1 NTDWQDQIYQEAF
14 SQDLNLNVSGS
25 VDNKLPYRV
34 SLGYLNQDGVLK
46 TGNLKRGSAGINLSP
61 RLFDNHLKI
70 DVNIKGALSKSR
82 FANEGAIGA
91 AVIFDPTQP
100 VKSGNDKFGG
110 FFEWINPSTN
120 NPDGNA
126 PRNPVGLLEMRDD
139 KSNVLRSIGNIQLDY
154 KFHFLPDLR
163 ANLNLGYDISEG
175 KVTVYVPAE
184 AASQFLRGRTD
195 NEYHQERNNKL
206 LEFYLNYNKSI
217 PSINSNIDVLA
228 GYSYQDFKTTNYNFA
243 DISATGDTITTPN
256 FPFDIPQNTLLSYY
270 GRLNYSYNSKYLL
283 TLSLRRDGSSRFSP
297 DNRWGIF
304 PAAAFAWNMAEEE
317 FLKG

>member
-1 NTDWQDQIYQEAF
+1 GVPLSPGGISGSPNAMSLINPNDIESVNILKDAAASAIYGSRASNGVIIITTKKGTSGKPQFNFSSQFAMAKNTNKVEVLTGDQFRELIMEKGNENQKGYLGTENTDWQDQIYQEAF

-139 KSNVLRSIGNIQLDY
+139 KSNVLR
-154 KFHFLPDLR
+154 
-163 ANLNLGYDISEG
+163 
-175 KVTVYVPAE
+175 
-184 AASQFLRGRTD
+184 
-195 NEYHQERNNKL
+195 
-206 LEFYLNYNKSI
+206 
-217 PSINSNIDVLA
+217 
-228 GYSYQDFKTTNYNFA
+228 
-243 DISATGDTITTPN
+243 
-256 FPFDIPQNTLLSYY
+256 
-270 GRLNYSYNSKYLL
+270 
-283 TLSLRRDGSSRFSP
+283 
-297 DNRWGIF
+297 
-304 PAAAFAWNMAEEE
+304 
-317 FLKG
+317 